1 MKLSKFITKINL
13 EKYPN
18 ITLFGD
24 EFECTDC
31 GDIVKGGV
39 IKNKILNEH
48 ADEEV
53 TDKTTELRI
62 GVTGLYAIHLKED
75 E

>member
-1 MKLSKFITKINL
+1 MKLSKFIKKIDL
-13 EKYPN
+13 VKYPN

-24 EFECTDC
+24 EFECTEC
-31 GDIVKGGV
+31 GDIVKGGE
-39 IKNKILNEH
+39 IKDKILNEH

-53 TDKTTELRI
+53 TDKTTDLRV
-62 GVTGLYAIHLKED
+62 GVTGLYAIHLKE

>member
-1 MKLSKFITKINL
+1 MFS
-13 EKYPN
+13 
-18 ITLFGD
+18 D
-24 EFECTDC
+24 EFECTEC

-39 IKNKILNEH
+39 IKDKILNEH

-53 TDKTTELRI
+53 TDKTTDLRV
-62 GVTGLYAIHLKED
+62 GVTGIYAIHLKE